1 MGCVHPRASHPV
13 WGYKNIK
20 ERGVG
25 VSVGRLGGERWT
37 SIVFKPPRQ
46 TGLAERAKER
56 KRERENINGPR
67 ASACTFAMG
76 RVHPHAREKW
86 GACIRVQ
93 GEDGGACIHLHLGN
107 GVRVSACTV
116 KMGRVHPHAP
126 LPWGACIRMHVKNGA
141 RASACKC
148 ENYPSHLRASACT

>member
-1 MGCVHPRASHPV
+1 MG
-13 WGYKNIK
+13 
-20 ERGVG
+20 
-25 VSVGRLGGERWT
+25 
-37 SIVFKPPRQ
+37 PPRTPINISKLGKWLARCFPNLLIIMREAFSKAETCVFVWLRTRFS
-46 TGLAERAKER
+46 TG
-56 KRERENINGPR
+56 
-67 ASACTFAMG
+67 ASGMVRIWELPCPFQHRSDPFKTI
-76 RVHPHAREKW
+76 W
-86 GACIRVQ
+86 GE